1 MKKKKIITV
10 YKQMTELAGLIQRC
24 MNVLGYYTICKLQ
37 SSTPGIKII
46 SLYSKIIS
54 CTIIE

>member
-37 SSTPGIKII
+37 SSAPGVKII
-46 SLYSKIIS
+46 SFYSKIIS
-54 CTIIE
+54 CTMIE

>member
-10 YKQMTELAGLIQRC
+10 YKHMTELAGLIQRC

-37 SSTPGIKII
+37 SSTPGVKII
-46 SLYSKIIS
+46 SLYSKITS
-54 CTIIE
+54 CTMIE